1 MWWES
6 VEERQFCV
14 NHWNYT
20 PSSLQWLFGEKWALW
35 SEWRRQIGCC
45 SLHVGPV
52 SWCAERALLWS
63 VLHSCRVRW
72 GHCWR
77 SGGAAGRENKAG
89 SGTPWRKE
97 GLSPRKQLIELNSA
111 CCFSSVQQFLCH
123 GKQKIVILIC
133 FTVWFVISIEFVL
146 QRSVGKGREI

>member
-1 MWWES
+1 MSDRDRS
-6 VEERQFCV
+6 VVVLCMSGPLAGAQSGLCCGLFCI
-14 NHWNYT
+14 
-20 PSSLQWLFGEKWALW
+20 PAGSGEA
-35 SEWRRQIGCC
+35 I
-45 SLHVGPV
+45 
-52 SWCAERALLWS
+52 AEGA
-63 VLHSCRVRW
+63 
-72 GHCWR
+72 

-97 GLSPRKQLIELNSA
+97 GPSPRKQLIELNSA